1 MQYMTLFSVL
11 MCNNG
16 KTVTGRRREEV
27 MQLKV
32 RCYSNLIVCKDV
44 FDIFSILNC
53 PTSLL
58 SLLLAW
64 SQMSY
69 KTCFLATGS
78 NHSWPHRLSHYHVL
92 SLQLFLLPDCN
103 YLSKAV
109 RVLNTFSAKMYYYI
123 RVKHVSCTCE
133 YLSFTTETELIRGKW
148 ITKMYYIVLL
158 ISDWPLQVWKY
169 LKYLS
174 KIRYWNFFPQ
184 DRKVTHFRC
193 ILASHCSLNLNIH
206 TSRLVFFSCS
216 FHEFIIICS
225 PQLQRLLK
233 LWLNLSSFESLSE

>member
-1 MQYMTLFSVL
+1 
-11 MCNNG
+11 
-16 KTVTGRRREEV
+16 
-27 MQLKV
+27 
-32 RCYSNLIVCKDV
+32 
-44 FDIFSILNC
+44 
-53 PTSLL
+53 
-58 SLLLAW
+58 
-64 SQMSY
+64 MSY

-78 NHSWPHRLSHYHVL
+78 NHSWPHRLSHYQVL

-184 DRKVTHFRC
+184 DRKVTHFRFFKFEY
-193 ILASHCSLNLNIH
+193 SHFKIG
-206 TSRLVFFSCS
+206 VFFLFISWVYYYLFS
-216 FHEFIIICS
+216 AATKIIEALVKSFIIWVTLRIIDNTS
-225 PQLQRLLK
+225 VQPTGSKRWAQFA
-233 LWLNLSSFESLSE
+233 SVTE